1 MFVPAAV
8 AILVAVENSPCA
20 WSGIVSAAHLYAGCT
35 VKDVNTHVRRAVAGD
50 VPSLIELWY
59 SWIEAK
65 RGTRGFSE
73 LYENRAAE
81 IEWPRLLEEH
91 EILVVEE
98 DGHLTAMAAM
108 VTESR
113 DKGVVKLC
121 PFAYEEAHDAVLLL
135 TAATNA
141 ARDAGAS
148 RVEYE
153 ALAGDRIFKAVGEET
168 GFKGAFV
175 LLSHLL

>member
-1 MFVPAAV
+1 MV
-8 AILVAVENSPCA
+8 ARLAAVENSPCG

-35 VKDVNTHVRRAVAGD
+35 VKGVNTHVRRAVAGD
-50 VPSLIELWY
+50 VPSLIELWG

-73 LYENRAAE
+73 LYESRAAE
-81 IEWPRLLEEH
+81 IEWSRLLEDH
-91 EILVVEE
+91 EVLVVEV
-98 DGHLTAMAAM
+98 DGRLTALAAM
-108 VTESR
+108 VTENHNQ
-113 DKGVVKLC
+113 GVVKLC
-121 PFAYEEAHDAVLLL
+121 PFAYEEEHGAVLLL
-135 TAATNA
+135 KATTNA
-141 ARDAGAS
+141 ARAAGAS